1 MSRGGHMIKLQRED
15 FSIEEVVNE
24 IKKRSRNIGAVV
36 TFLGVAREFSRG
48 EKVVELE
55 YEAYSEM
62 AVKKLEEIREDALK
76 KFDIID
82 VIIIHRYGKI
92 DINENIVLIAVA
104 ASHRKDAFEACMFCI
119 DELKKRVP
127 IWKKEK
133 TEKGEIWIEEHP

>member
-1 MSRGGHMIKLQRED
+1 MIKLQKED
-15 FSIEEVVNE
+15 FSVEEVVNE

-48 EKVVELE
+48 KKVSELE
-55 YEAYSEM
+55 YEVYSEM
-62 AVKKLEEIREDALK
+62 AIKKLEEIRKEALE

-82 VIIIHRYGKI
+82 VFIIHRYGKI
-92 DINENIVLIAVA
+92 DINENIVLIVVA
-104 ASHRKDAFEACMFCI
+104 ASHRKDAFNACMFCI

-133 TEKGEIWIEEHP
+133 TEKGDVWIEEHP